1 MLSYPTAEYINNQ
14 NFYEE
19 YYSDIEISHA
29 ASNAHPKSA
38 IQIRNREMVDRA
50 DLVICY
56 IEHNEGGAYKTVKYA
71 SEQNKPII
79 NLADCIDD

>member
-1 MLSYPTAEYINNQ
+1 
-14 NFYEE
+14 
-19 YYSDIEISHA
+19 
-29 ASNAHPKSA
+29 
-38 IQIRNREMVDRA
+38 MVDRA

-79 NLADCIDD
+79 NLADCVDNWKGEENLSVALWIFINIL

>member
-1 MLSYPTAEYINNQ
+1 MA
-14 NFYEE
+14 
-19 YYSDIEISHA
+19 
-29 ASNAHPKSA
+29 
-38 IQIRNREMVDRA
+38 DRA